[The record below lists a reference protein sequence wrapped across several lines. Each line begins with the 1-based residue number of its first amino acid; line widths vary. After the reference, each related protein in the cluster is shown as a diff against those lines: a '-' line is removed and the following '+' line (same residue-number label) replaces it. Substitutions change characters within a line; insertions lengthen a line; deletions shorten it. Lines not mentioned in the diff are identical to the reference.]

1 VIGRTVVALRP
12 SMRGSPLRMR
22 WRTMLLSSLN
32 SELSTSSA
40 VYFGAS
46 PPERARMAAA
56 LISPTL
62 A

>member
-1 VIGRTVVALRP
+1 VIGRTVTASRP
-12 SMRGSPLRMR
+12 SMRGSPFRMR

-40 VYFGAS
+40 VYLGAS
-46 PPERARMAAA
+46 PPDSASVAAA
-56 LISPTL
+56 LISPIF